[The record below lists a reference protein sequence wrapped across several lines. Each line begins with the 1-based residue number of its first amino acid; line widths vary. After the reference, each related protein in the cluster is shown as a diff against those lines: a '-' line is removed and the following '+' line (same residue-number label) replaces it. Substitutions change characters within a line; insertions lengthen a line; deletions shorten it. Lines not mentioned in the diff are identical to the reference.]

1 METVTRGYIGTTIRV
16 HSFIELQ
23 ERQRELERRRRQRK
37 VATDSS
43 GFAPLLIQGFE
54 AQEFAGVGRIHNKV

>member
-1 METVTRGYIGTTIRV
+1 METVTRGYTGTTIRV

-43 GFAPLLIQGFE
+43 GFAPLSI
-54 AQEFAGVGRIHNKV
+54 